1 MVKVDPIMG
10 AAAGAPRARSAGPSV
25 AIVGCG
31 QIADAHVQQARRAGG
46 CVVAVCDRSAV
57 MAEQAAARLEVPA
70 WYDDLEAMLARARP
84 DVVHVTTPPAS
95 HLAVAR
101 AALDRGAHVYVEKPF
116 TVDLAEAG
124 ALADAARRAGRL
136 ACAGHN
142 LAFDPAV
149 LRLRR
154 LLAEGG
160 LGDVVHVDAMMGYDL
175 AGPFGALAMSDP
187 DHWVHRLPGG
197 IAHNNLSHPLSIAL
211 PLLGDGMPAVRAWG
225 ARLRPERFGDARDEL
240 DDEVRILLAGE
251 RATASIQFSCR
262 ARPVQL
268 AVTVH
273 GTRGNAAMSLDARTV
288 RVARGSSMPGP
299 FQKVD
304 WALGDAVEA
313 GRELFRRAGDL
324 ARARLHYF
332 EGMREL
338 FARFYAAAA
347 GQEEPPVPLAEA
359 RRTTAVLDEV
369 FRQCRA
375 GRRPSPGAREER
387 AP

>member
-1 MVKVDPIMG
+1 MG
-10 AAAGAPRARSAGPSV
+10 AGAGPSV

-57 MAEQAAARLEVPA
+57 MAEQAAARLGVPV
-70 WYDDLEAMLARARP
+70 WYDDLGEMLARARP

-101 AALDRGAHVYVEKPF
+101 AALERGAHVYVEKPF
-116 TVDLAEAG
+116 AVDLAEAS
-124 ALADAARRAGRL
+124 ALEEAARRAGRL

-142 LAFDPAV
+142 LAFDPVV

-154 LLAEGG
+154 LVEDGA
-160 LGDVVHVDAMMGYDL
+160 LGDVVHVDAMMSYNL

-197 IAHNNLSHPLSIAL
+197 IAQNNLSHPLSIAL
-211 PLLGDGMPAVRAWG
+211 PLLGDGVPAVHAAG
-225 ARLRPERFGDARDEL
+225 ARLRRERFGDARDEFH
-240 DDEVRILLAGE
+240 DELRMLLSGE
-251 RATASIQFSCR
+251 RATASIQFSCH

-268 AVTVH
+268 AVTVR
-273 GTRGNAAMSLDARTV
+273 GTRGEAAVSLEARTL
-288 RVARGSSMPGP
+288 RVVRGSSMPGP

-304 WALGDAVEA
+304 WARNDAVEA
-313 GRELFRRAGDL
+313 GRELLHRAGDL

-347 GQEEPPVPLAEA
+347 GTAAPPVPLEEA

-375 GRRPSPGAREER
+375 GRRAETPPALVAEGR

>member
-1 MVKVDPIMG
+1 MG
-10 AAAGAPRARSAGPSV
+10 AGAARSAGPSV

-70 WYDDLEAMLARARP
+70 WYDDLDAMLARARP

-116 TVDLAEAG
+116 TVDLREAA

-142 LAFDPAV
+142 LAFDPVV

-154 LLAEGG
+154 LVEDGA
-160 LGDVVHVDAMMGYDL
+160 LGDVVHVDAAMSYNL

-197 IAHNNLSHPLSIAL
+197 IAQNNLSHPMSIVL
-211 PLLGDGMPAVRAWG
+211 PLLGEGVPAVHATG
-225 ARLRPERFGDARDEL
+225 ARLRPERFGDARDEFH
-240 DDEVRILLAGE
+240 DELRMLLSGE
-251 RATASIQFSCR
+251 SATASIQFSCH

-268 AVTVH
+268 AVTVR
-273 GTRGNAAMSLDARTV
+273 GTRGEAAMSLESRTL
-288 RVARGSSMPGP
+288 RIGRGSSMPGP

-304 WALGDAVEA
+304 WARNDALEA
-313 GRELFRRAGDL
+313 GRELLRRAADL

-347 GQEEPPVPLAEA
+347 GRAPPPVPIEEA

-369 FRQCRA
+369 FRQCGAVRRAQPAFAA
-375 GRRPSPGAREER
+375 GR